1 MTPMPEEEYVATTV
15 NEYLTLMCFF
25 PRGNNDWLIHNC
37 IVSLNNTV
45 KVHNEILNKQF
56 MYMLLQMPAKGSK
69 GLVIAAATLSLYR
82 LLTKHLIQIS
92 T

>member
-1 MTPMPEEEYVATTV
+1 MVA
-15 NEYLTLMCFF
+15 
-25 PRGNNDWLIHNC
+25 
-37 IVSLNNTV
+37 LNNTV

-56 MYMLLQMPAKGSK
+56 IYMLLQMPAKGAK
-69 GLVIAAATLSLYR
+69 GSQRGIAAATLSLYR

>member
-1 MTPMPEEEYVATTV
+1 M
-15 NEYLTLMCFF
+15 
-25 PRGNNDWLIHNC
+25 
-37 IVSLNNTV
+37 VSLNNTV

-56 MYMLLQMPAKGSK
+56 IYMLLQMPAKGAK
-69 GLVIAAATLSLYR
+69 GLGIAAATLSLYR